1 MDMNNSAVNL
11 GSGGYDIR
19 YMQDGGM
26 PLSSSLK
33 PRLRPENLRGP
44 GPGMISPT
52 PAFTDMY
59 PDDQERLF
67 SEFLKTTRGPDEDM
81 KRAAYD
87 TRYYEGP
94 PPAPMTD
101 AEIEEMKL
109 RGRGDDI
116 RMADEAFEETGS
128 QRSFLNSISGPGRV
142 LLDGIFG
149 GGVNTKG
156 VTKSARP
163 GSDRYDEFYVEGQ
176 PDFQSQLIEDFDYPS
191 VADPETGDMIIPTD
205 KDMYSEKERTA
216 RARIDMPAYQ
226 ELEDARGHMLGSALL
241 SQEYGTNTAA
251 AMGGIGEFM
260 DYTIGGS
267 TKGDVA
273 MDTRNNAIGRQIFQK
288 AGIDATAQEITRLV
302 DGAIFK
308 QLKEI
313 LGRTE
318 DEQGAVAED
327 QPRAPANFKSPSKGP
342 DLFYPRDEEGF
353 YDTKRDGYEGYE

>member
-1 MDMNNSAVNL
+1 MNNSAVNL

-59 PDDQERLF
+59 PEEQERLF
-67 SEFLKTTRGPDEDM
+67 GSDM
-81 KRAAYD
+81 LEGGGDLRFYD
-87 TRYYEGP
+87 NGVP
-94 PPAPMTD
+94 LD
-101 AEIEEMKL
+101 V
-109 RGRGDDI
+109 
-116 RMADEAFEETGS
+116 DEALDRRNPATGLEFGDEAI
-128 QRSFLNSISGPGRV
+128 QPLRERSLLNSITGPARV
-142 LLDGIFG
+142 LLDGAFG

-191 VADPETGDMIIPTD
+191 VTDPETGDMIIPTD

-308 QLKEI
+308 QLNEI

-342 DLFYPRDEEGF
+342 DVYFPRDEEGF

>member
-59 PDDQERLF
+59 PEEQERLF
-67 SEFLKTTRGPDEDM
+67 GSDM
-81 KRAAYD
+81 LEGGGDLRFYD
-87 TRYYEGP
+87 NGVP
-94 PPAPMTD
+94 LD
-101 AEIEEMKL
+101 V
-109 RGRGDDI
+109 
-116 RMADEAFEETGS
+116 DEALDRRNPATGLEFGDEAI
-128 QRSFLNSISGPGRV
+128 QPLRERSLLNSITGPARV
-142 LLDGIFG
+142 LLDGAFG

-191 VADPETGDMIIPTD
+191 VTDPETGDMIIPTD

-342 DLFYPRDEEGF
+342 DVYYPRDEEGF

>member
-11 GSGGYDIR
+11 GRAGFDTIN
-19 YMQDGGM
+19 YMQDGGSPAFNLDDM
-26 PLSSSLK
+26 LS
-33 PRLRPENLRGP
+33 RVGP
-44 GPGMISPT
+44 GAISPT
-52 PAFTDMY
+52 PQYTRLTPFDEEY
-59 PDDQERLF
+59 GVNPPEGGFDQFEDPP
-67 SEFLKTTRGPDEDM
+67 STRGYSSANLVPDIPE
-81 KRAAYD
+81 Y
-87 TRYYEGP
+87 
-94 PPAPMTD
+94 TD
-101 AEIEEMKL
+101 
-109 RGRGDDI
+109 
-116 RMADEAFEETGS
+116 ETGS
-128 QRSFLNSISGPGRV
+128 QRSFLNSISGPGRA
-142 LLDGIFG
+142 LFDGVFG

-191 VADPETGDMIIPTD
+191 VTDPETGDMIIPTD

-241 SQEYGTNTAA
+241 AQEYGTNTAA

-308 QLKEI
+308 QLNEI

-342 DLFYPRDEEGF
+342 DLYYPRDEEGF

>member
-59 PDDQERLF
+59 PEEQGRIF
-67 SEFLKTTRGPDEDM
+67 GRSGPSM
-81 KRAAYD
+81 VPYD
-87 TRYYEGP
+87 LNLGVGS
-94 PPAPMTD
+94 PAPMTD

-116 RMADEAFEETGS
+116 RMADEAFEERGS
-128 QRSFLNSISGPGRV
+128 QRSFLNSITGPARV
-142 LLDGIFG
+142 LLDGAFG

-308 QLKEI
+308 QLNEI

-327 QPRAPANFKSPSKGP
+327 QPRAPANFKSPTTGP
-342 DLFYPRDEEGF
+342 DVYFPRDEEGF
-353 YDTKRDGYEGYE
+353 YNTKRDGYDNDKYE